1 MPRDPE
7 IPSTEDADPDVQSS
21 PAGLSQELE
30 EELDEQGAEVGE
42 DAADQAESDATE

>member
-1 MPRDPE
+1 MQPDPE

-30 EELDEQGAEVGE
+30 EEMDEQGAEVGP
-42 DAADQAESDATE
+42 DADD

>member
-1 MPRDPE
+1 MQPDPE

-30 EELDEQGAEVGE
+30 KEMDEQGAEVGP
-42 DAADQAESDATE
+42 DADD